1 VRHRL
6 LLSYQARADNVRP
19 NDLIERL
26 LARVPV
32 P

>member
-1 VRHRL
+1 MLYEVIT
-6 LLSYQARADNVRP
+6 YQARADQVGA
-19 NDLIERL
+19 DEIVSRL